1 MIHPWLLFTI
11 VAMNFSAHGRQN
23 DKRIVTK
30 VNFTEGLKL
39 IFVIVAHVW
48 FAYFSFLAFLQFQ
61 EEKTG
66 LNQVLTPV
74 TELPLPWITICS
86 QEIFHDV
93 TNETTAD
100 IMLQNLHDYIFTK
113 KDLLGETFFE
123 DSPRWNYH
131 EIFSYQLGL
140 CFTLRTDK
148 LYDGRN
154 YFKLFLKLPLDR
166 KYQV

>member
-1 MIHPWLLFTI
+1 
-11 VAMNFSAHGRQN
+11 MNFPAHRRQN
-23 DKRIVTK
+23 DKKLITK
-30 VNFTEGLKL
+30 ANFTEGLKL
-39 IFVIVAHVW
+39 IFVFVAYAW
-48 FAYFSFLAFLQFQ
+48 FAYFSFMAFLQFQ

-74 TELPLPWITICS
+74 PELPMPSITICS

-100 IMLQNLHDYIFTK
+100 IMLQNLYDYIFTK

-140 CFTLRTDK
+140 CFTLKTDT

-154 YFKLFLKLPLDR
+154 YFRFFLNLPINK